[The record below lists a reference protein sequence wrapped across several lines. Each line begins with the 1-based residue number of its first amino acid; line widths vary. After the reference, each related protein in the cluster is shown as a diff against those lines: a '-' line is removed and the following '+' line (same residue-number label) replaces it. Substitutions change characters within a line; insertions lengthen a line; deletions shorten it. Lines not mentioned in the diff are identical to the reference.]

1 MLRIEPR
8 RCAPCLAPDGLPS
21 LVRTARRS
29 RGTTDG
35 PAAPARLT
43 KSALPVA
50 GDRGLAEGRR
60 GYATALCFARLFDE
74 LARCS
79 RTALRKLRSRALR
92 SCQIV
97 TPATRHARSRAA

>member
-1 MLRIEPR
+1 M
-8 RCAPCLAPDGLPS
+8 
-21 LVRTARRS
+21 
-29 RGTTDG
+29 
-35 PAAPARLT
+35 
-43 KSALPVA
+43 A

-97 TPATRHARSRAA
+97 TPATRPARSLQGRAGRRGEHRLGIGQKAQREDWER